1 MPCSSSLTER
11 YEEKCRSNS
20 DFINIKTAQKIEQ
33 GLGRS
38 VRGERDYSVIIMNGN
53 DLVKFIKSVDSNK
66 FFSEQTRKQINI
78 GIEVS
83 NMAKEEEVNE
93 GKDYTK
99 VLDDLINQCLSRE
112 EGWKEFYKDRMEEQ
126 SDEEEK
132 FNGNILEILELERKA
147 EESFYKN
154 EPEKAI
160 NYLQKII
167 DSYCANDQTE
177 KGWYLQILARYKY
190 SSRSKG

>member
-1 MPCSSSLTER
+1 MPYSSSLTER
-11 YEEKCRSNS
+11 YEEECRSNS
-20 DFINIKTAQKIEQ
+20 DLINIKTAQKIEQ

-38 VRGERDYSVIIMNGN
+38 VRGERDYSVILIIGN

-66 FFSEQTRKQINI
+66 FFSEQTRKQIDI
-78 GIEVS
+78 GLEVS

-112 EGWKEFYKDRMEEQ
+112 EGWKEFYKKEMDEQ
-126 SDEEEK
+126 SNEGEK
-132 FNGNILEILELERKA
+132 FNDNILEILELERKA

-154 EPEKAI
+154 EPERAVSYVQEII
-160 NYLQKII
+160 NCYVK
-167 DSYCANDQTE
+167 NDDTE
-177 KGWYLQILARYKY
+177 QGWYLQIMAR
-190 SSRSKG
+190 